1 MQRYAAYT
9 SDISGS
15 LRHPAHATQP
25 PAHANL
31 IRGAY
36 TLSWAYMLGDAAHEG
51 HIARRCNRAVFPERR
66 QYAVRDSDDTDT
78 RVAGISGTPA
88 LEDHRT
94 VAMQR
99 LIFHSLASMALPA
112 FTLHHVVKYTNIMM
126 KSVRSK
132 ALRAG
137 GPLGISLSVLPFFP
151 YIFDKPV
158 EDAVEWIFYKGFQMV
173 GGQDAVGSAL
183 QTGRTKQLHER
194 DAALSSNPG

>member
-9 SDISGS
+9 SDISES
-15 LRHPAHATQP
+15 LRHPAHP
-25 PAHANL
+25 NL

-36 TLSWAYMLGDAAHEG
+36 TISWIYMLGDAAHEG
-51 HIARRCNRAVFPERR
+51 HRAYRCNRVVFPERR
-66 QYAVRDSDDTDT
+66 QHSVRDGDDTDA
-78 RVAGISGTPA
+78 RVAGISGTKSGTTPA

-94 VAMQR
+94 VAIQR
-99 LIFHSLASMALPA
+99 LFFHSLASMALPA
-112 FTLHHVVKYTNIMM
+112 FTLHHVVKYTNNMM

-137 GPLGISLSVLPFFP
+137 GPLGVSLSVMSFFP

-158 EDAVEWIFYKGFQMV
+158 EEAVEWIFYKGFQII
-173 GGQDAVGSAL
+173 GGQDAVGFAL

-194 DAALSSNPG
+194 DAALSSNSG